1 MIREFRRR
9 VGHPLT
15 VHVGDVIPFEELD
28 SNGDRKMLLNT
39 LFERV
44 HRMSPMSVEETRQR
58 MSELPKWLQA

>member
-9 VGHPLT
+9 VGQPLN
-15 VHVGDVIPFEELD
+15 VHIGDVIPFTDLD
-28 SNGDRKMLLNT
+28 ANGDRKLLLKT

-44 HRMSPMSVEETRQR
+44 HEMSEIPLEETRQR